1 MINDIQFYEVR
12 KGKLRAYR
20 RMKTVTLTEAQQ
32 QFIKDNRPG
41 MTLIEISKAL
51 NISFGRLV
59 SNMYVMGM
67 VKKRRSMNEFKYLLW
82 QYTI

>member
-1 MINDIQFYEVR
+1 MDIQFYEAR
-12 KGKLRAYR
+12 PGKLRQYR
-20 RMKTVTLTEAQQ
+20 MMKNVTLTEAQQ
-32 QFIKDNRPG
+32 QFIKDNRPE

-67 VKKRRSMNEFKYLLW
+67 VKKRKSMNEFNYLLW
-82 QYTI
+82 NYTI